1 MYKALLV
8 DLDNTLLDFNKAE
21 DRALTN
27 TLLQYGLK
35 DTKEI
40 KEEFKTINVKYWNL
54 FEKGEITKEELLVRR
69 FKDFFEKYI
78 QNPNAKE
85 INSYYLNQL
94 AESGDL
100 VEHAYEMLDEIKN
113 TVKIYPVTN
122 GVYNT
127 QVKRLERSGLNKFF
141 EKVFVSEKIG
151 YQKPKKE
158 FFDYVFKNIPYKKE
172 EVLLLGDSL
181 TADII
186 GGIDYGIDTCWFNPN
201 HLKST
206 LKYTFAIDDL
216 LDVIEL
222 INKKN

>member
-21 DRALTN
+21 ERALTT
-27 TLLQYGLK
+27 TLLRYGLN

-40 KEEFKTINVKYWNL
+40 KEEFKKINSKYWML
-54 FEKGEITKEELLVRR
+54 FEKGEISKEDLLVQR

-78 QNPNAKE
+78 PNPKAKE
-85 INSYYLNQL
+85 INSFYLNQL

-100 VEHAYEMLDEIKN
+100 VVHALETLETIKDK
-113 TVKIYPVTN
+113 VKIYPVTN

-127 QVKRLERSGLNKFF
+127 QVRRLEKSGLNKFF
-141 EKVFVSEKIG
+141 EKIFVSEKIG

-158 FFDYVFKNIPYKKE
+158 FFDYVFNNIEYNKD

-186 GGIDYGIDTCWFNPN
+186 GGINYGIDTCWYNPN
-201 HLKST
+201 HLRSN
-206 LKYTFAIDDL
+206 LKITYVIDDL
-216 LDVIEL
+216 LDL
-222 INKKN
+222 IKLIK